1 MFFLRTHAPFHV
13 ADMLETCTDDV
24 DEHNNVQVLVWGG
37 YVWNVYGGYVDEHNN
52 VQVLVWGGIYLERVR
67 RIC

>member
-37 YVWNVYGGYVDEHNN
+37 
-52 VQVLVWGGIYLERVR
+52 ICLERVR